1 MKHITRWFKRLM
13 IEYLRVIESVSAE
26 GQSIVNLKRD
36 RKRGRLSYA
45 NQKILEF
52 SDLFS
57 VVEEAQVKLIDLW
70 YVEKKSSALVAKA
83 LGVSRATLYRKRLS
97 VAGLLYQYRHLL
109 YR

>member
-13 IEYLRVIESVSAE
+13 LEYQRIIESASAE
-26 GQSIVNLKRD
+26 GQSIVNLRRD
-36 RKRGRLSYA
+36 RKQGRLSYA
-45 NQKILEF
+45 NLKMLEF

-57 VVEEAQVKLIDLW
+57 VLEEDQVKLIDLW
-70 YVEKKSSALVAKA
+70 YVEKKSSALVAKE

-97 VAGLLYQYRHLL
+97 VAGLLYQCRHLL